1 MMYLLD
7 SNIIIYH
14 LNNIPQATE
23 FISKNFNESSISIIT
38 YYEVLAYG
46 YNSDDRN
53 KVEKFLNIFH
63 IYEIDILIVKKALNN
78 LNSKKNKIADNLIS
92 ATAQI
97 NNLILVTRNVADYS
111 KLDIEMLDIFDSTQK
126 QRI

>member
-46 YNSDDRN
+46 YNSDDRI
-53 KVEKFLNIFH
+53 KVENFLNIFH
-63 IYEIDILIVKKALNN
+63 IYEIDISIVKKALNN
-78 LNSKKNKIADNLIS
+78 LISKKIKIADNLIS

-111 KLDIEMLDIFDSTQK
+111 KLEIEMLDIFDSTQK
-126 QRI
+126 